1 MPKPICPKC
10 EKRVHVIQK
19 IVKKKKGLITKTFTI
34 SQCSLCK
41 TNLEIDDYEN

>member
-1 MPKPICPKC
+1 MAKPICPKC

-19 IVKKKKGLITKTFTI
+19 IVKKKKGFITKKFLI

-41 TNLEIDDYEN
+41 TNLEIEDHDD